1 MIILI
6 PIFSDA
12 FLHPL
17 HKNNG
22 LSLLYVRS
30 VGDSEGKIICINHP
44 DCNEKGTIDEIKND
58 HTSFYITPDVKKI
71 RHLFPDTRLIDVNY
85 LNWWD
90 KNIPLDL
97 ENIRVNAYDFF
108 HSKYYNI
115 NKLNEIIPLTKH
127 KEYCD

>member
-30 VGDSEGKIICINHP
+30 VGDSQGRIMCINHP
-44 DCNEKGTIDEIKND
+44 DCNVKETIDDKDLKKLSKLIR
-58 HTSFYITPDVKKI
+58 SVVGDVFRDIWLKRTAWK
-71 RHLFPDTRLIDVNY
+71 
-85 LNWWD
+85 
-90 KNIPLDL
+90 
-97 ENIRVNAYDFF
+97 
-108 HSKYYNI
+108 
-115 NKLNEIIPLTKH
+115 
-127 KEYCD
+127 